1 MYAYIIQYLDIVPF
15 PASEYGGTIVV
26 TARSERQ
33 AVALLTSCVNP
44 TKDNRNDYLGY
55 GAEENAHR
63 IPKAV
68 ENAVC
73 LKLDEQHSEDGEN
86 IIYKHTT

>member
-1 MYAYIIQYLDIVPF
+1 MYAYIIQFLDIVPF

-26 TARSERQ
+26 TAESEES
-33 AVALLTSCVNP
+33 AIALLTSSANP
-44 TKDNRNDYLGY
+44 ARNRHINHLGY

-68 ENAVC
+68 KKAIC
-73 LKLDEQHSEDGEN
+73 LKLDERHSEDGTN

>member
-1 MYAYIIQYLDIVPF
+1 MYAYIIKFIDIVPF

-26 TARSERQ
+26 TAKSEES

-44 TKDNRNDYLGY
+44 TKEARENYLGY
-55 GAEENAHR
+55 GAKPHR

-68 ENAVC
+68 GNALC
-73 LKLDEQHSEDGEN
+73 LKLDEQHSEDGEH